1 MNQKQQQMLQMKIK
15 SYVKTLIFG
24 STTSLVLLAAIA
36 QAADPAGTWTWTTPG
51 RNGGPDRVSTLT
63 LQVSDSSLTGKL
75 SVPGRDGQPVETS
88 ITDGKVD
95 GDNVN
100 FNVIRQFNG
109 NSNTNIYSG
118 TVTNDEIIGSI
129 QFNRNGETQTRK
141 WDAKR
146 STTAN

>member
-1 MNQKQQQMLQMKIK
+1 MKIK
-15 SYVKTLIFG
+15 SYVKALIFG

-63 LQVSDSSLTGKL
+63 LQATDSSLTGNL
-75 SVPGRDGQPVETS
+75 SVPGRDGQPVVTP

-95 GDNVN
+95 GDNIN
-100 FNVIRQFNG
+100 FNLIREYNG

-118 TVTNDEIIGSI
+118 TITNDEIIGTI
-129 QFNRNGETQTRK
+129 QFNRDGETQTRK
-141 WDAKR
+141 WHAKR
-146 STTAN
+146 PTAAN